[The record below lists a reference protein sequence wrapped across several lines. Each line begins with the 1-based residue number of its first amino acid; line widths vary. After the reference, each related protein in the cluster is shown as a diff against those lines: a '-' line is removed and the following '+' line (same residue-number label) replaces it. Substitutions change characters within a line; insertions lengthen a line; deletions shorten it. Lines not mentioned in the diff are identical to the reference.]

1 MGDGD
6 IGVEFN
12 EIEILS
18 ALKRVDEEQFKS
30 LKRRFSVLATEG
42 KRAVVAN
49 TPARTGFLRAHWS
62 KKSGFSKGK
71 GVTSEVTLKN
81 WPRGWA
87 RYPFILEHGRP
98 AGISKKTGREVTAMA
113 PRPIISP
120 VRAEFKA
127 KGEKVMQ
134 EVVRDALRAFEG

>member
-1 MGDGD
+1 MATDG
-6 IGVEFN
+6 ILFELN
-12 EIEILS
+12 SKEILS

-30 LKRRFSVLATEG
+30 LKKRFGTLATEG

-49 TPARTGFLRAHWS
+49 TPVKTGFLKAHWS
-62 KKSGFSKGK
+62 KKSGFSTKQGAYAM
-71 GVTSEVTLKN
+71 VTLKN

-98 AGISKKTGREVTAMA
+98 AGVSKKTGREVTEMRA
-113 PRPIISP
+113 RPIISP

-134 EVVRDALRAFEG
+134 EIVRDALRAFEG